1 MIFTFPT
8 SKTNEGFFLIED
20 SYFRHNRDH
29 KENSSIAQPSF
40 PKNIE
45 AQEEIFHVEIDTWRF
60 DRSVLWPLDGLQID
74 SFLHHFP
81 QRAAMSKMY
90 KFKKNVHRNVA
101 LSCTVIGQKLS
112 HNQLNQSNA
121 KLDLLRAFSTTV
133 GSFRCCFCCRFFFL
147 RSYGLHLII
156 YDTGWHRQ
164 TFAVSRLHWTPETI
178 KYTLYRLK
186 LHERPINKGG

>member
-8 SKTNEGFFLIED
+8 SKTNEGFFFNRRFIC
-20 SYFRHNRDH
+20 SHSFRHNRDH

-45 AQEEIFHVEIDTWRF
+45 TQEEIFHVEIDTWRF

-90 KFKKNVHRNVA
+90 KLKKKMFIEMLLCHALWLVKNFLITSSTSQMQNYTYCVRFLRLLVAFVAAFVVVFFFFKV
-101 LSCTVIGQKLS
+101 
-112 HNQLNQSNA
+112 
-121 KLDLLRAFSTTV
+121 LRAPSDNLQHWMTPPD
-133 GSFRCCFCCRFFFL
+133 FRC
-147 RSYGLHLII
+147 
-156 YDTGWHRQ
+156 
-164 TFAVSRLHWTPETI
+164 
-178 KYTLYRLK
+178 
-186 LHERPINKGG
+186 